1 MKMAEFTMTA
11 SNATG
16 KGKPDPSFSSAGDAG
31 TAIAKYGKE
40 NVTDATLGVLKDEN
54 GDFLAM
60 PTVDKI
66 YRELPANELM
76 DYAPIPGLK
85 DFLDAAIECAFR
97 GHQPKNTYTGAVA
110 TPGGT
115 GGVHHMIFN
124 YVEKGQK
131 FVIPNWHWG
140 PYREIAEEN
149 GREWEIYQMFDE
161 NNNFSREN
169 LKNAVLKLL
178 ETQDSVM
185 TIFNTPAHNPSGY
198 TMTNED
204 WEDIMNFYRE
214 CAKRPGKKIII
225 LWDMAYTDYAGDP
238 DEVREFLKYFDD
250 LPENILLA
258 VAYSMS
264 KSYLIYGMRSG
275 ALIGVS
281 SSKEVADE
289 FANVNTFSNRA
300 TWSNGSRG
308 AQRLLANIKADPQ
321 LEAQI
326 DKERA
331 QFSEMLTNR
340 AKIFVK
346 EAAEV
351 GLHIL
356 PYEAGF
362 FITVPA
368 KDSAV
373 LADKLAHQ
381 NIFVIPLKDGIRL
394 AMSAVPTSKVP
405 GLAGKIKAVFA
416 GHEV

>member
-1 MKMAEFTMTA
+1 MAEFTMTA

-16 KGKPDPSFSSAGDAG
+16 KGKPDPSFSSAGNAG
-31 TAIAKYGKE
+31 SAIAKYGKE
-40 NVTDATLGVLKDEN
+40 NVTDATLGVLKDDQ
-54 GDFLAM
+54 GDFM
-60 PTVDKI
+60 SIPTVNKI

-85 DFLDAAIECAFR
+85 DFLDAAIENAFR
-97 GHQPKNTYTGAVA
+97 GHLPKNTYTGAVA

-149 GREWEIYQMFDE
+149 EREWEIFQMFDE
-161 NNNFSREN
+161 NNKFARQN
-169 LKNAVLKLL
+169 LKDAVLKLL

-185 TIFNTPAHNPSGY
+185 TILNTPANNPSGY
-198 TMTNED
+198 TLTNED
-204 WEDIMNFYRE
+204 WEDLMNFYRE

-225 LWDMAYTDYAGDP
+225 LWDMAYIDYAGDP
-238 DEVREFLKYFDD
+238 DEVREFLKYFED

-264 KSYLIYGMRSG
+264 KSFLIYGMRSG

-281 SSKEVADE
+281 SSKEVAEE

-308 AQRLLANIKADPQ
+308 AQKMLANIKADPE

-326 DKERA
+326 DQERA
-331 QFSEMLTNR
+331 QFSELLAKR
-340 AKIFVK
+340 AQIFVK
-346 EAAEV
+346 EAKEV
-351 GLHIL
+351 GLNIL

-362 FITVPA
+362 FVTVPA
-368 KDSAV
+368 KDTAG
-373 LADKLAHQ
+373 LANKLAEK
-381 NIFVIPLKDGIRL
+381 NVFVIPLKEGIRL
-394 AMSAVPTSKVP
+394 ALSAVPTDKVP
-405 GLAGKIKAVFA
+405 GLAGKIKEVFA

>member
-16 KGKPDPSFSSAGDAG
+16 KGKPDPSFSSAGNAG
-31 TAIAKYGKE
+31 SAIAKYGKE
-40 NVTDATLGVLKDEN
+40 NVTDATLGVLKDDQ
-54 GDFLAM
+54 GDFM
-60 PTVDKI
+60 SIPTVNKI

-85 DFLDAAIECAFR
+85 DFLDAAIENAFR
-97 GHQPKNTYTGAVA
+97 GHLPKNTYTGAVA

-149 GREWEIYQMFDE
+149 EREWEIFQMFDE
-161 NNNFSREN
+161 NNKFARQN
-169 LKNAVLKLL
+169 LKDAVLKLL

-185 TIFNTPAHNPSGY
+185 TILNTPANNPSGY
-198 TMTNED
+198 TLTNED
-204 WEDIMNFYRE
+204 WEDLMNFYRE

-225 LWDMAYTDYAGDP
+225 LWDMAYIDYAGDP
-238 DEVREFLKYFDD
+238 DEVREFLKYFED

-264 KSYLIYGMRSG
+264 KSFLIYGMRSG

-281 SSKEVADE
+281 SSKEVAEE

-308 AQRLLANIKADPQ
+308 AQKMLANIKADPE

-326 DKERA
+326 DQERA
-331 QFSEMLTNR
+331 QFSELLAKR
-340 AKIFVK
+340 AQIFVK
-346 EAAEV
+346 EAKEV
-351 GLHIL
+351 GLNIL

-362 FITVPA
+362 FVTVPA
-368 KDSAV
+368 KDTAG
-373 LADKLAHQ
+373 LANKLAEK
-381 NIFVIPLKDGIRL
+381 NVFVIPLKEGIRL
-394 AMSAVPTSKVP
+394 ALSAVPTDKVP
-405 GLAGKIKAVFA
+405 GLAGKIKEVFA

>member
-1 MKMAEFTMTA
+1 M
-11 SNATG
+11 S
-16 KGKPDPSFSSAGDAG
+16 
-31 TAIAKYGKE
+31 I
-40 NVTDATLGVLKDEN
+40 
-54 GDFLAM
+54 
-60 PTVDKI
+60 PTVNKI

-85 DFLDAAIECAFR
+85 DFLDAAIENAFR
-97 GHQPKNTYTGAVA
+97 GHLPKNTYTGAVA

-149 GREWEIYQMFDE
+149 EREWEIFQMFDE
-161 NNNFSREN
+161 NNKFARQN
-169 LKNAVLKLL
+169 LKDAVLKLL

-185 TIFNTPAHNPSGY
+185 TILNTPANNPSGY
-198 TMTNED
+198 TLTNED
-204 WEDIMNFYRE
+204 WEDLMNFYRE

-225 LWDMAYTDYAGDP
+225 LWDMAYIDYAGDP
-238 DEVREFLKYFDD
+238 DEVREFLKYFED

-264 KSYLIYGMRSG
+264 KSFLIYGMRSG

-281 SSKEVADE
+281 SSKEVAEE

-308 AQRLLANIKADPQ
+308 AQKMLANIKADPE

-326 DKERA
+326 DQERA
-331 QFSEMLTNR
+331 QFSELLAKR
-340 AKIFVK
+340 AQIFVK
-346 EAAEV
+346 EAKEV
-351 GLHIL
+351 GLNIL

-362 FITVPA
+362 FVTVPA
-368 KDSAV
+368 KDTAG
-373 LADKLAHQ
+373 LANKLAEK
-381 NIFVIPLKDGIRL
+381 NVFVIPLKEGIRL
-394 AMSAVPTSKVP
+394 ALSAVPTDKVP
-405 GLAGKIKAVFA
+405 GLAGKIKEVFA